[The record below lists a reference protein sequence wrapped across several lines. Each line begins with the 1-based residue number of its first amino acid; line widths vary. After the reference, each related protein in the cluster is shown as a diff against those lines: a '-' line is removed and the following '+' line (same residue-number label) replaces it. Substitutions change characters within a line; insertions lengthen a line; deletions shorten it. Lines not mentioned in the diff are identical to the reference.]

1 MIGSIFLYNL
11 ILLLSSLSI
20 TLIIVLLIL
29 GMIIIYNKFFKKPI
43 VNLNVKTKKEWTKER
58 HYKGEDGSDP
68 NQDFNE
74 VHTYFNI
81 IWNFE
86 LILRNSSKVKA
97 YHVKLLQLN
106 DYKFLEIPQRINNE
120 ILAMEPGKKISIPFA
135 FNKTYRVQRRDKDK
149 FFTSYPKGYNKLMVL
164 IEFKNNENK
173 TFYRRYFFNKDLT
186 GNSPISKSELDH
198 WDYI

>member
-1 MIGSIFLYNL
+1 MIGSIFLFNL

-20 TLIIVLLIL
+20 TLILVLLIL
-29 GMIIIYNKFFKKPI
+29 GMVMLYNKLFKKPI
-43 VNLNVKTKKEWTKER
+43 INLNLKTKKEWTKER
-58 HYKGEDGSDP
+58 HYKGEDASDP
-68 NQDFNE
+68 NQGFNE

-86 LILRNSSKVKA
+86 LILRNSSRVKA
-97 YHVKLLQLN
+97 YRVKLLQLN
-106 DYKFLEIPQRINNE
+106 DYKFLELPKRINNE
-120 ILAMEPGKKISIPFA
+120 ILVMEPGKKIIIPFA

-149 FFTSYPKGYNKLMVL
+149 FFTTYPKGYNKLMIL

-173 TFYRRYFFNKDLT
+173 TFYRRYFFNKDFT
-186 GNSPISKSELDH
+186 ENSPISKSELDH